1 MTFDIIVPI
10 IGILSM
16 IALMLLLLGCVLQ
29 SPILLAISV
38 MSVITGGIVF
48 IIYLWGE
55 LIEAWRCR

>member
-16 IALMLLLLGCVLQ
+16 TALMLLLLGCVLQ

-48 IIYLWGE
+48 IIYLWWE